1 MQAEP
6 TLGLDDRRGLRTE
19 EWYRTATRWTQLTLT
34 ESDPLHFDP
43 QVWVDIMRENR
54 SNAACLSAGGYMAFY
69 PSQVPFH
76 YRSKYLGD
84 SDPFGALV
92 EGARSLDMHVMAR
105 VDSHA
110 IHADALRAHPE
121 WAALDEDGEPY
132 EHWAFPGIWVTCPF
146 GPYNR
151 EFITDVARE
160 LVRDYDIDAVFANRW
175 QGHGISYSEHAR
187 RTFRDDT
194 GLHLPT
200 GPYDAD
206 DPAWRAYPGW
216 RRQQLSD
223 LVAFWDTAIRDVRPH
238 ARFIPNLGSFAA
250 HELERDLIDKHYPL
264 FFIDRQ
270 GRDGIDAPWSA
281 GRNAKR
287 SRGVFRDRPVG
298 LISSVGPENATH
310 RWKDSVT
317 TGAEM
322 KTWIVDGFAQGA
334 FPWFTKFNGTISDN
348 RWIEPVAEAFAL
360 HATVEPV
367 LSRLRITADVALLDP
382 TSTGPSHLKQ
392 DGERFSH
399 EDGFYHAL
407 LEARVPFEFISDKAL
422 TAEELA
428 RFKVLVLA
436 NAERLSEAQ
445 CGLIADFVRAGGSL
459 VAAHQTSL
467 LTERGEPRSNF
478 GLSDVLGVD
487 LQEPVRGPVRN
498 NYAELTGEHPV
509 HRGFEGAKRI
519 IGGTQL
525 VGVSAHEDADVPFR
539 FIPDYPDLP
548 MEELYVREPA
558 RDPAVVTRQHPGG
571 GRVAYLAFNIGSL
584 FWEALQQD
592 HGRLIGNTVDWALGT
607 EPRVRVDG
615 VGLFDIA
622 VYEGTS
628 EIAVALVNL
637 TNPMTMRGPIRE
649 TMPVGP
655 LTVSVT
661 LPPHARPTAA
671 TLLVAGQ
678 DQPVTVQD
686 GQATST
692 VPSLELLEV
701 AHLTWDGG
709 TP

>member
-1 MQAEP
+1 MRAEP
-6 TLGLDDRRGLRTE
+6 TLEFDTHDDLRTE
-19 EWYRTATRWTQLTLT
+19 EWYRTATRWTQLTLA
-34 ESDPLHFDP
+34 ESDPQYFDP
-43 QVWVDIMRENR
+43 QAWIDIMRENR

-69 PSQVPFH
+69 PTQVPFH

-110 IHADALRAHPE
+110 IHTDALQAHPE

-151 EFITDVARE
+151 EFITEVARE
-160 LVRDYDIDAVFANRW
+160 LVREYDIDAVFANRW

-187 RTFRDDT
+187 RAFRDDT

-200 GPYDAD
+200 GRYDPD
-206 DPAWRAYPGW
+206 DEAWRIYPEW
-216 RRQQLSD
+216 RRRRLSD

-298 LISSVGPENATH
+298 LISSVGPENSTH

-317 TGAEM
+317 TGAEIQ
-322 KTWIVDGFAQGA
+322 TWIVDGFAQGA
-334 FPWFTKFNGTISDN
+334 FPWFTKFNGTIPDD

-367 LSRLRITADVALLDP
+367 LSRLQITADVAVLDP
-382 TSTGPSHLKQ
+382 TNPGPSHLRQ
-392 DGERFSH
+392 EPERFSH
-399 EDGFYHAL
+399 EDGVYHAL
-407 LEARVPFEFISDKAL
+407 VEARVPFEFISDKAL
-422 TAEELA
+422 TPDELA
-428 RFKVLVLA
+428 RFRVLVLA
-436 NAERLSEAQ
+436 NAERLSDAQ
-445 CGLIADFVRAGGSL
+445 CEIIADFVQAGGSL

-467 LTERGEPRSNF
+467 LTEGGERRANF
-478 GLSDVLGVD
+478 GLSHVLGVD
-487 LQEPVRGPVRN
+487 LRTPVRGPVRN
-498 NYAELTGEHPV
+498 NYIALTDEHPV
-509 HRGFEGAKRI
+509 HRGFEGAERI

-525 VGVSAHEDADVPFR
+525 LGVHAREGTVVPFR

-558 RDPAVVTRQHPGG
+558 REPAVVTREHPGG
-571 GRVAYLAFNIGSL
+571 GRTAYISFNIGSL
-584 FWEALQQD
+584 FWEALQYD
-592 HGRLIGNTVDWALGT
+592 HSRLITNAVRWALGAR
-607 EPRVRVDG
+607 PQVHVGG

-622 VYEGTS
+622 VYDGVS
-628 EIAVALVNL
+628 EKAVCLVNL
-637 TNPMTMRGPIRE
+637 TNPMTMRGPIRQ
-649 TMPVGP
+649 TIPVGP
-655 LTVSVT
+655 LTVSIPV
-661 LPPHARPTAA
+661 PAGVQAA
-671 TLLVAGQ
+671 SASLLVAGQ
-678 DQPVTVQD
+678 NQPVAARDGHVTV
-686 GQATST
+686 T

-701 AHLTWDGG
+701 VHFTW
-709 TP
+709 TEPSP